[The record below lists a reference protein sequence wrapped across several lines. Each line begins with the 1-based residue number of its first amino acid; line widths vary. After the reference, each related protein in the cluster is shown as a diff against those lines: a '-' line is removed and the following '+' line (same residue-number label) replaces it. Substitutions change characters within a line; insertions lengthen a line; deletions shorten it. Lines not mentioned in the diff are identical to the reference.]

1 MVRPARK
8 LSRVSK
14 AAAAAGET
22 LSLRALNR
30 ALLARQLLLER
41 AAMSPAGALEYLVGL
56 QAQSPTPPYFG
67 LWTRLRD
74 FRAEDL
80 SALIEG
86 RKAVRMS
93 LMRSTIHLVTAR
105 DALALRPILQ
115 SMHETQFSVGSRH
128 GAAIA
133 GVDFEALLEIGR
145 KLIEE
150 KPLTFTALGKKLQE
164 RWPDKPADSLGYA
177 LRNHFALVQ
186 VPPRGLWGKSGQPAH
201 TTVEA
206 WLGRSVGKP
215 TSPDKMILRYIA
227 AFGPASVRD
236 AQVWSGLPRLADVF
250 ERLRPKL
257 RTFRDEAGRELFDLP
272 DAPRPDPDTPA
283 PVRFL
288 AEYDNI
294 LLSHA
299 DRTRIIA
306 DKDRKWLFFGGGVL
320 TSTFLVDGFVEGTWK
335 IVRRGK
341 AAALE
346 IKPWRPLRKKDM
358 SALSAEGRRL
368 LRFAAPGASL
378 EVRFASADR

>member
-1 MVRPARK
+1 MVRPAAKRPRARIATADA
-8 LSRVSK
+8 SS
-14 AAAAAGET
+14 T

-41 AAMSPAGALEYLVGL
+41 AAMKPAEALEYLVGL

-67 LWTRLRD
+67 LWTRLQA

-80 SALIEG
+80 SDLIEN
-86 RKAVRMS
+86 RNAVRMS

-105 DALALRPILQ
+105 DALTLRPILQ
-115 SMHETQFSVGSRH
+115 AMHETQFRIGSRH
-128 GAAIA
+128 GAAVA
-133 GVDFEALLEIGR
+133 GADFEKLLEIGR
-145 KLIEE
+145 RLVEE
-150 KPLTFTALGKKLQE
+150 NPLTFTALGKKLQE
-164 RWPDKPADSLGYA
+164 HWPDKPADSLGYA

-186 VPPRGLWGKSGQPAH
+186 VPPRGLWRRSGQPAH

-206 WLGRSVGKP
+206 WLGRSVQTS
-215 TSPDKMILRYIA
+215 TSPDRMMLRYIA

-257 RTFRDEAGRELFDLP
+257 LTFHDEAGRELFDLP

-288 AEYDNI
+288 PEYDNI

-299 DRTRIIA
+299 DRTRIIT
-306 DKDRKWLFFGGGVL
+306 DTDRKRLFFGGGVL
-320 TSTFLVDGFVEGTWK
+320 TSTFLVDGFVHGTWK
-335 IVRRGK
+335 VVRRGK

-346 IKPWRPLRKKDM
+346 ISPWRPLRKKDK
-358 SALSAEGRRL
+358 SALNAEGKRL
-368 LRFAAPGASL
+368 LRFAAPEAVHDVGFLA
-378 EVRFASADR
+378 AG

>member
-1 MVRPARK
+1 
-8 LSRVSK
+8 
-14 AAAAAGET
+14 
-22 LSLRALNR
+22 
-30 ALLARQLLLER
+30 
-41 AAMSPAGALEYLVGL
+41 
-56 QAQSPTPPYFG
+56 
-67 LWTRLRD
+67 
-74 FRAEDL
+74 
-80 SALIEG
+80 
-86 RKAVRMS
+86 
-93 LMRSTIHLVTAR
+93 
-105 DALALRPILQ
+105 
-115 SMHETQFSVGSRH
+115 
-128 GAAIA
+128 
-133 GVDFEALLEIGR
+133 
-145 KLIEE
+145 
-150 KPLTFTALGKKLQE
+150 
-164 RWPDKPADSLGYA
+164 
-177 LRNHFALVQ
+177 
-186 VPPRGLWGKSGQPAH
+186 
-201 TTVEA
+201 
-206 WLGRSVGKP
+206 
-215 TSPDKMILRYIA
+215 MILRYIA

-257 RTFRDEAGRELFDLP
+257 RTFRDDAGRELFDLP